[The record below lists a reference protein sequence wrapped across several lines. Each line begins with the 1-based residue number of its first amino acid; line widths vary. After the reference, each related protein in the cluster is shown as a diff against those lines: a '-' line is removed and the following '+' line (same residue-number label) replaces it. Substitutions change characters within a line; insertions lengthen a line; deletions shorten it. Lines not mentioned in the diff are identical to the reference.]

1 MQNKNMLRVS
11 ETYTDEFVA
20 IAGSKTTYIDDAFFE
35 DKMNE
40 QK

>member
-1 MQNKNMLRVS
+1 MQEKNMLRVT
-11 ETYTDEFVA
+11 EPYTEEFVA
-20 IAGSKTTYIDDAFFE
+20 IAGSKTTYIDDVFFE

>member
-1 MQNKNMLRVS
+1 MEDKNVLRVM
-11 ETYTDEFVA
+11 EPYTEDFVA
-20 IAGSKTTYIDDAFFE
+20 IADSKTTYIDVAFFE